1 MALTGLVVYGF
12 LVGHLVGNFLLF
24 RSDGGEQFNAYSAFL
39 TEHPLLV
46 PIELGLLAAFL
57 LHIYFGITVAREN
70 RRARPDAYKKVK
82 GAGRRSWASRSMV
95 FSGIVILIFVVTHL
109 KTFKY
114 ADHTT
119 GTLYQLVMDTF
130 SQPLYAAFYVFAML
144 VLGVSPLARVSECL
158 PDSRVSHEPDFL
170 DGKHVIGGDPG
181 GRIRHHPTVGLLP
194 IRWQHGSEWTYSR
207 RPLGKQVGEA
217 PVRTQTRQSSQ
228 QAPA

>member
-1 MALTGLVVYGF
+1 MASSIGKKVGMALTGLEVYGF

-24 RSDGGEQFNAYSAFL
+24 KDDGGGQFNAYSTFL

-57 LHIYFGITVAREN
+57 LHIYLGISVAREN
-70 RRARPDAYKKVK
+70 RRARPSAYKRVK

-95 FSGIVILIFVVTHL
+95 FTGIVILLFVITHL

-130 SQPLYAAFYVFAML
+130 SQPLYAAGYVFAML
-144 VLGVSPLARVSECL
+144 VLGFHLWHAFQSAFQTLGFRTNRTFWTASMLLAVIIAGGFGVIPLWA
-158 PDSRVSHEPDFL
+158 FFQ
-170 DGKHVIGGDPG
+170 K
-181 GRIRHHPTVGLLP
+181 
-194 IRWQHGSEWTYSR
+194 
-207 RPLGKQVGEA
+207 
-217 PVRTQTRQSSQ
+217 
-228 QAPA
+228 